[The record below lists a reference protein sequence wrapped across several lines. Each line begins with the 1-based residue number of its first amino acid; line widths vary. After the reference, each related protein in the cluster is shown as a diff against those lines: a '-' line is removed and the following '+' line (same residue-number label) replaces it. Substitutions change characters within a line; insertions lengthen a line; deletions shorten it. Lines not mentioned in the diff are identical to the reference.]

1 MKIDYSKL
9 TFTHDECKY
18 MFNETNILREKNQH
32 HVPVLIQLKSNIL
45 KMDKQKF
52 LIANDIKFN
61 DFINNTLKKKLIHLE
76 SDDSL
81 TFSVIHFGNNDF
93 FENPSSINIIPN
105 SKTIKEIY
113 NDFKDPLTNLLI
125 LKISRQTTYK
135 TIKGYLK
142 YVIGI

>member
-1 MKIDYSKL
+1 MKIDYGKL
-9 TFTHDECKY
+9 TFTQDECKY
-18 MFNETNILREKNQH
+18 MFNETNILREKNPL
-32 HVPVLIQLKSNIL
+32 HVPVLIQLKSNVL

-81 TFSVIHFGNNDF
+81 TFDVIHFGNNDF
-93 FENPSSINIIPN
+93 FKNPSAINIIPN

-113 NDFKDPLTNLLI
+113 TDFKDPLTNLLI